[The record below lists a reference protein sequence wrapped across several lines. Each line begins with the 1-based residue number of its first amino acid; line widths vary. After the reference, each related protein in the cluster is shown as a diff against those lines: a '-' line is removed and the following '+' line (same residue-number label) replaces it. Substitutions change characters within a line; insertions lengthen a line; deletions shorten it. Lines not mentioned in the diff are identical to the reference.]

1 MKKVLAIALVL
12 IMAFGA
18 FACQAAPAASNNTPS
33 TETAEKPAAAPAQ
46 QEAPK
51 ADAADAPAAEAPA
64 DHAAWLTD
72 DGKCAC
78 GKCNVDMSKY
88 SPYIQELIY
97 NAHVNGETLTVYGAC
112 DESYVKAAAAKFGE
126 LFEIETNATRYATG
140 EMFTKTDEEKNNP
153 QADVWF
159 GGSNDYY
166 FKAKDAGLLQAYEP
180 ENKKNL
186 IDNPAFID
194 VDYEWVGIYTGVL
207 GIMFNKEEGA
217 DLGLEAPKSWADL
230 ADPKWTDAQG
240 NKLIAV
246 PNPETSATATNFLAT
261 QKYRFGYPEKL
272 DSEGLAA
279 YLKAFDANVCQY
291 TKSGSGPSKM
301 VGPGEC
307 VVGISFLHDGVAQI
321 ANGYDNIQLI
331 VPEDGTGFEV
341 GAAAMVKNDKNP
353 NASKL
358 FIEYCL
364 TADCVNMG
372 KDYQSMQNLVIT
384 EEAGAIQ
391 PELLKQFGLDD
402 LSKLKLV
409 PYDVAD
415 VAPQLNTWTQ
425 EWLQIVGS
433 DDRHQKKS

>member
-1 MKKVLAIALVL
+1 M
-12 IMAFGA
+12 
-18 FACQAAPAASNNTPS
+18 T
-33 TETAEKPAAAPAQ
+33 
-46 QEAPK
+46 
-51 ADAADAPAAEAPA
+51 
-64 DHAAWLTD
+64 
-72 DGKCAC
+72 
-78 GKCNVDMSKY
+78 KY

-97 NAHVNGETLTVYGAC
+97 NAHVNNETLTVYGAC
-112 DESYVKAAAAKFGE
+112 DESYVKAAGEKFEE
-126 LFEIETNATRYATG
+126 LFQIPAEETRYATG
-140 EMFTKTDEEKNNP
+140 ELFTKTEEEKNNP

-166 FKAKDAGLLQAYEP
+166 FKAKEAGLLQAYKP
-180 ENKKNL
+180 ENEKNL
-186 IDNPAFID
+186 IPNPAFID
-194 VDYEWVGIYTGVL
+194 KDYEWVGIYTGVL
-207 GIMFNKEEGA
+207 GIMFNMEEGKE
-217 DLGLEAPKSWADL
+217 LGLEAPKTWAEL

-240 NKLIAV
+240 NKLIAL

-261 QKYRFGYPEKL
+261 QKYRFGYPDNL
-272 DSEGLAA
+272 DSAGLEA
-279 YLKAFDANVCQY
+279 YLKAFDKNVCQY

-353 NASKL
+353 NAAKL
-358 FIEYCL
+358 FVEFCL

-384 EEAGAIQ
+384 DEAGAVQ

-402 LSKLKLV
+402 LSKLNLV

-425 EWLQIVGS
+425 EWLQIVGT
-433 DDRHQKKS
+433 DDRHEKKS

>member
-1 MKKVLAIALVL
+1 MKKILTIVLALV
-12 IMAFGA
+12 MVFGA
-18 FACQAAPAASNNTPS
+18 VACSSQPAANQPATQTDTQPKTDTAAATSNTP
-33 TETAEKPAAAPAQ
+33 
-46 QEAPK
+46 
-51 ADAADAPAAEAPA
+51 
-64 DHAAWLTD
+64 WLTA

-78 GKCNVDMSKY
+78 GKCKVDMSKY

-112 DESYVKAAAAKFGE
+112 DESYVKASAAKFQE
-126 LFEIETNATRYATG
+126 LFEIPSEATRYATG
-140 EMFTKTDEEKNNP
+140 ELFTKTEEEKNNP

-207 GIMFNKEEGA
+207 GIMFNMEEGA
-217 DLGLEAPKSWADL
+217 ELGLEAPKTWADL

-240 NKLIAV
+240 NKLIAL

-261 QKYRFGYPEKL
+261 QKYRFGYPDKL
-272 DSEGLAA
+272 DSAGLEA
-279 YLKAFDANVCQY
+279 YLKAFDKNVCQY

-353 NASKL
+353 NAAKL
-358 FIEYCL
+358 FIEFCL

-391 PELLKQFGLDD
+391 PELLKTYGLDD
-402 LSKLKLV
+402 LSKLNLV
-409 PYDVAD
+409 PYDVSD
-415 VAPQLNTWTQ
+415 VAPQLKDWTA
-425 EWLQIVGS
+425 EWLSYVG
-433 DDRHQKKS
+433 DDERHQKKS

>member
-1 MKKVLAIALVL
+1 MKKVFAIALALVML
-12 IMAFGA
+12 LGA
-18 FACQAAPAASNNTPS
+18 VACAAPAANT
-33 TETAEKPAAAPAQ
+33 AAPAGDTAQ
-46 QEAPK
+46 TGAT
-51 ADAADAPAAEAPA
+51 AFVTA
-64 DHAAWLTD
+64 

-78 GKCNVDMSKY
+78 GKCTVDMTKY

-97 NAHVNGETLTVYGAC
+97 NAHVNNETLTVYGAC
-112 DESYVKAAAAKFGE
+112 DESYVKAAAAKFQE
-126 LFEIETNATRYATG
+126 LFQITTNATRYATG

-166 FKAKDAGLLQAYEP
+166 FKAKNAGLLQAYKP
-180 ENKKNL
+180 ENAKNL

-194 VDYEWVGIYTGVL
+194 KDFEWVGIYTGVL
-207 GIMFNKEEGA
+207 GIMFNTEEGA
-217 DLGLEAPKSWADL
+217 ALGLEAPKSWEDL
-230 ADPKWTDAQG
+230 RDPKWQG
-240 NKLIAV
+240 LIAV

-261 QKYRFGYPEKL
+261 QKYRYGYPGNL
-272 DSEGLAA
+272 DSDALAA
-279 YLKAFDANVCQY
+279 YLKDFDKNVVMY

-341 GAAAMVKNDKNP
+341 GAAAMLKNDKNP

-358 FIEYCL
+358 FVEFCL
-364 TADCVNMG
+364 TADCVNLG

-384 EEAGAIQ
+384 DKAGAIQ

-402 LSKLKLV
+402 LSKLNLV

-425 EWLQIVGS
+425 EWLQVVGT
-433 DDRHQKKS
+433 DDRHEKKS

>member
-1 MKKVLAIALVL
+1 MNMKKVFAIALALVML
-12 IMAFGA
+12 LGA
-18 FACQAAPAASNNTPS
+18 VACAAPAANTD
-33 TETAEKPAAAPAQ
+33 TPAANTGATAFVT
-46 QEAPK
+46 A
-51 ADAADAPAAEAPA
+51 
-64 DHAAWLTD
+64 

-78 GKCNVDMSKY
+78 GKCTVDMTKY

-97 NAHVNGETLTVYGAC
+97 NAHVNNETLTVYGAC
-112 DESYVKAAAAKFGE
+112 DESYVKAAAAKFQE
-126 LFEIETNATRYATG
+126 LFQITTNATRYATG

-166 FKAKDAGLLQAYEP
+166 FKAKDAGLLQAYKP
-180 ENKKNL
+180 ENAKNL

-194 VDYEWVGIYTGVL
+194 KDYEWVGIYTGVL
-207 GIMFNKEEGA
+207 GIMFNTEEGA
-217 DLGLEAPKSWADL
+217 ALGLEAPKSWEDL
-230 ADPKWTDAQG
+230 RDPKWQG
-240 NKLIAV
+240 LIAV

-261 QKYRFGYPEKL
+261 QKYRYGYPGSL

-279 YLKAFDANVCQY
+279 YLKDFDKNVVMY

-341 GAAAMVKNDKNP
+341 GAAAMLKNDKNP
-353 NASKL
+353 NAAKL
-358 FIEYCL
+358 FVEFCL
-364 TADCVNMG
+364 TADCVNLG

-384 EEAGAIQ
+384 DKAGAVQ

-425 EWLQIVGS
+425 EWLQIVGT
-433 DDRHQKKS
+433 DDRHEKKS

>member
-1 MKKVLAIALVL
+1 MKKVLAIALAL
-12 IMAFGA
+12 IMMLGA
-18 FACQAAPAASNNTPS
+18 IACSSGAASTAPAESKP
-33 TETAEKPAAAPAQ
+33 AEQAAAPAEQ
-46 QEAPK
+46 
-51 ADAADAPAAEAPA
+51 AAAAEPAAASA
-64 DHAAWLTD
+64 FVTA

-78 GKCNVDMSKY
+78 GKCNVDMTKY

-112 DESYVKAAAAKFGE
+112 DESYVKASAAKFQE
-126 LFEIETNATRYATG
+126 LFEIPSEATRYATG
-140 EMFTKTDEEKNNP
+140 ELFTKTEEEKNNP

-207 GIMFNKEEGA
+207 GIMFNTEEGA
-217 DLGLEAPKSWADL
+217 ELGLEAPKSWADL
-230 ADPKWTDAQG
+230 ADPKWTDKDG
-240 NKLIAV
+240 NRLIAL

-261 QKYRFGYPEKL
+261 QKYRFGYPDNL
-272 DSEGLAA
+272 DSAA
-279 YLKAFDANVCQY
+279 LEEYLKAFDKNVCQY

-358 FIEYCL
+358 FIEFCL

-391 PELLKQFGLDD
+391 PELLKTYGLDD
-402 LSKLKLV
+402 LSKLNLV
-409 PYDVAD
+409 PYDVSD
-415 VAPQLNTWTQ
+415 VAPQLKDWTA
-425 EWLQIVGS
+425 EWLSYVG
-433 DDRHQKKS
+433 DDERHQKKS

>member
-1 MKKVLAIALVL
+1 MKKVLAIALAL
-12 IMAFGA
+12 IMVLGA
-18 FACQAAPAASNNTPS
+18 IACSSKPAAPAAES
-33 TETAEKPAAAPAQ
+33 KPAEQAAPAQ
-46 QEAPK
+46 QAEA
-51 ADAADAPAAEAPA
+51 APAAASA
-64 DHAAWLTD
+64 FVTA

-78 GKCNVDMSKY
+78 GKCTVDMTKY

-97 NAHVNGETLTVYGAC
+97 NAHVNNETLTVYGAC
-112 DESYVKAAAAKFGE
+112 DESYVKAAGEKFEE
-126 LFEIETNATRYATG
+126 LFQIPAEETRYATG
-140 EMFTKTDEEKNNP
+140 ELFTKTEEEKNNP

-166 FKAKDAGLLQAYEP
+166 FKAKEAGLLQAYKP
-180 ENKKNL
+180 ENAKNL

-194 VDYEWVGIYTGVL
+194 ADYEWVGIYTGVL
-207 GIMFNKEEGA
+207 GIMFNMEEGA
-217 DLGLEAPKSWADL
+217 ELGLEAPKTWQEL

-240 NKLIAV
+240 NKLIAL

-261 QKYRFGYPEKL
+261 QKYRFGYPDNL
-272 DSEGLAA
+272 DSAGLEAF
-279 YLKAFDANVCQY
+279 LKAFDKNVCQY

-353 NASKL
+353 NAAKL
-358 FIEYCL
+358 FVEFCL

-391 PELLKQFGLDD
+391 PELLKTYGLDD

-409 PYDVAD
+409 PYDVSD
-415 VAPQLNTWTQ
+415 VAPKLKDWTA
-425 EWLQIVGS
+425 EWLTYVGA
-433 DDRHQKKS
+433 DDRHKTS

>member
-1 MKKVLAIALVL
+1 MKRVLAIALVL
-12 IMAFGA
+12 IMALGI
-18 FACQAAPAASNNTPS
+18 FACTKQPAANNNTGDGS
-33 TETAEKPAAAPAQ
+33 FVTA
-46 QEAPK
+46 
-51 ADAADAPAAEAPA
+51 
-64 DHAAWLTD
+64 

-78 GKCNVDMSKY
+78 GKCNLDVSKY

-97 NAHVNGETLTVYGAC
+97 KAHTNNETLTVYGAC
-112 DESYVKAAAAKFGE
+112 DESYVKAAAAKFEE
-126 LFEIETNATRYATG
+126 LFKITTNATRYATG

-166 FKAKDAGLLQAYEP
+166 YKAKDAGLLAKYEP
-180 ENKKNL
+180 ENEKNL
-186 IDNPAFID
+186 IVNPGETKSIFID
-194 VDYEWVGIYTGVL
+194 PDYEWFGIYTGVL
-207 GIMFNKEEGA
+207 GIMFNTEEGA
-217 DLGLEAPKSWADL
+217 ELGLEAPKTWQDL
-230 ADPKWTDAQG
+230 ADPKWTDEKG
-240 NKLIAV
+240 NKLIAI

-261 QKYRFGYPEKL
+261 QKYRFGYPGEV
-272 DSEGLAA
+272 DAAGLEA
-279 YLKAFDANVCQY
+279 YLKEFDKNVIQY

-341 GAAAMVKNDKNP
+341 GACGIVKNDKNP

-358 FIEYCL
+358 FIEFCL
-364 TADCVNMG
+364 TADCVNLG

-384 EEAGAIQ
+384 DEAGAVQ
-391 PELLKQFGLDD
+391 PELLKQFGIDD

-415 VAPQLNTWTQ
+415 IAPKLTDWTQ
-425 EWLQIVGS
+425 EWLGIVGT
-433 DDRHQKKS
+433 DDRHEKKS

>member
-46 QEAPK
+46 QEASK
-51 ADAADAPAAEAPA
+51 ADAADAPAAE
-64 DHAAWLTD
+64 HAAWLTD

-78 GKCNVDMSKY
+78 GKCTVDMSKY

-112 DESYVKAAAAKFGE
+112 DEKYVIAAGEKFEE
-126 LFEIETNATRYATG
+126 LFQIPAEETRYATG
-140 EMFTKTDEEKNNP
+140 ELFTKTDEEKNNP

-207 GIMFNKEEGA
+207 GIMFNMDEGA
-217 DLGLEAPKSWADL
+217 ALGLEAPKTWAEL
-230 ADPKWTDAQG
+230 ADPKWTHNG
-240 NKLIAV
+240 ERLIAL

-261 QKYRFGYPEKL
+261 QKYRLGYPDNL
-272 DSEGLAA
+272 DTAA
-279 YLKAFDANVCQY
+279 LEEYLKAFDKNVCQY

-321 ANGYDNIQLI
+321 AHGYKNIQLI

-341 GAAAMVKNDKNP
+341 GAAAMLKNDKNP

-372 KDYQSMQNLVIT
+372 KEYDSWQNLVIT

-391 PELLKQFGLDD
+391 PDLLKDYGLDD
-402 LSKLKLV
+402 LSKLNLV
-409 PYDVAD
+409 PYDVSD
-415 VAPQLNTWTQ
+415 VAPQLKDWTA
-425 EWLQIVGS
+425 EWLSYVG
-433 DDRHQKKS
+433 DDERHEKKS

>member
-1 MKKVLAIALVL
+1 MKKVLAIALAL
-12 IMAFGA
+12 IMMLGVIACSSGA
-18 FACQAAPAASNNTPS
+18 ATTAPAESKP
-33 TETAEKPAAAPAQ
+33 AEQAAAPAEQ
-46 QEAPK
+46 
-51 ADAADAPAAEAPA
+51 AAAAEPAAASA
-64 DHAAWLTD
+64 FVTA

-78 GKCNVDMSKY
+78 GKCTVDMTKY

-97 NAHVNGETLTVYGAC
+97 NAHVNNETLTVYGAC
-112 DESYVKAAAAKFGE
+112 DESYVKAAGEKFEE
-126 LFEIETNATRYATG
+126 LFQIPTEETRYATG
-140 EMFTKTDEEKNNP
+140 ELFTKTDEEKNNP

-207 GIMFNKEEGA
+207 GIMFNTEEGA
-217 DLGLEAPKSWADL
+217 ELGLEAPKSWADL
-230 ADPKWTDAQG
+230 ADPKWTDKDG
-240 NKLIAV
+240 NRLIAL

-261 QKYRFGYPEKL
+261 QKYRLGYPDNL
-272 DSEGLAA
+272 DSAA
-279 YLKAFDANVCQY
+279 LEEYLKAFDKNVCQY

-353 NASKL
+353 NAAKL
-358 FIEYCL
+358 FVEYCL

-391 PELLKQFGLDD
+391 PELLKTYGLDD
-402 LSKLKLV
+402 LSKLNLV
-409 PYDVAD
+409 PYDVSD
-415 VAPQLNTWTQ
+415 VAPKLKDWTA
-425 EWLQIVGS
+425 EWLSYVG
-433 DDRHQKKS
+433 DDERHQKKS